1 MMGITT
7 RFTEMFQCQY
17 PLQQAG
23 MGGFATPDLA
33 IAVAQAGGLGML
45 SGTIGAEALA
55 AQLDIVPV
63 GVPVGVNF
71 LVPFLDRA
79 ALEDAATRSPLVE
92 CFWGAPD
99 PGIVASAHECGARAG
114 WQVGS
119 ADEAR
124 AACDAG
130 CDLIVAQGI
139 EAGGHVR
146 GTVGLLALLDEV
158 RAIITLPIVAAGGI
172 GTGRAMA
179 AALAAGADAVRV
191 GTRFVASSEST
202 AHPTYIDALI
212 RSGADD
218 TVLTTA
224 FGEGWPDAP
233 IACSGR
239 QSPLA
244 KRSAPLSPGARSGR
258 PSRRSE
264 PSRHTRY
271 MPVSRSARC
280 DLGNRRPRSWP
291 SSSQRPSRL
300 CTFPAARID
309 LSHAEPVHGAG
320 LSPATARAHH
330 RQRRGGLIP
339 PPITVAVIR
348 LRSG

>member
-45 SGTIGAEALA
+45 SGTIGAEALS
-55 AQLDIVPV
+55 AQLDAVPV

-71 LVPFLDRA
+71 LVPFLDRE

-158 RAIITLPIVAAGGI
+158 RATITVPIVAAGGI

-233 IACSGR
+233 HRVLRSAVAAGEALGAAQSWSPEWPSISSVGAIEAHALYAGQSVGSVRSR
-239 QSPLA
+239 QSAAEIVAELVAEAEQALHP
-244 KRSAPLSPGARSGR
+244 PGC
-258 PSRRSE
+258 P
-264 PSRHTRY
+264 
-271 MPVSRSARC
+271 
-280 DLGNRRPRSWP
+280 D
-291 SSSQRPSRL
+291 
-300 CTFPAARID
+300 
-309 LSHAEPVHGAG
+309 
-320 LSPATARAHH
+320 
-330 RQRRGGLIP
+330 
-339 PPITVAVIR
+339 
-348 LRSG
+348 

>member
-55 AQLDIVPV
+55 AQLDAVPV

-71 LVPFLDRA
+71 LVPFLDRE

-158 RAIITLPIVAAGGI
+158 RATITVPIVAAGGI

-233 IACSGR
+233 HRVLRSAVAAGEALGAAQSWSPEWPSISSVGAIEAHALYAGQSVGSVRSR
-239 QSPLA
+239 QSAAEIVAELVA
-244 KRSAPLSPGARSGR
+244 EAEQALHLSGCP
-258 PSRRSE
+258 
-264 PSRHTRY
+264 
-271 MPVSRSARC
+271 
-280 DLGNRRPRSWP
+280 D
-291 SSSQRPSRL
+291 
-300 CTFPAARID
+300 
-309 LSHAEPVHGAG
+309 
-320 LSPATARAHH
+320 
-330 RQRRGGLIP
+330 
-339 PPITVAVIR
+339 
-348 LRSG
+348 

>member
-55 AQLDIVPV
+55 AQLDAVPV

-71 LVPFLDRA
+71 LVPFLDRE

-158 RAIITLPIVAAGGI
+158 RATITVPIVAAGGI

-233 IACSGR
+233 HRVLRSAVAAGEALGAAQSWSPEWPSISSVGAIEAHALYAGQSVGSVRSR
-239 QSPLA
+239 QSAAEIVAELVA
-244 KRSAPLSPGARSGR
+244 EAEQALHLPGC
-258 PSRRSE
+258 P
-264 PSRHTRY
+264 
-271 MPVSRSARC
+271 
-280 DLGNRRPRSWP
+280 D
-291 SSSQRPSRL
+291 
-300 CTFPAARID
+300 
-309 LSHAEPVHGAG
+309 
-320 LSPATARAHH
+320 
-330 RQRRGGLIP
+330 
-339 PPITVAVIR
+339 
-348 LRSG
+348 